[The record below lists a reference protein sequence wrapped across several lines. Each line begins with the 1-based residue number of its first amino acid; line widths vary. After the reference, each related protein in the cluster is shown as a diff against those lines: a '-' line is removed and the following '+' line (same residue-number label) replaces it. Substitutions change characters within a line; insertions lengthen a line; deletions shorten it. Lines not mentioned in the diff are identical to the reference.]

1 MRARCL
7 LFAVVV
13 ASCLLAPPAWAGER
27 VTELW
32 RSRYGGSAIVP
43 YPRHVAAANPTDGT
57 VWLVEGTNA
66 MPPPP
71 RRQGPPDAAPR
82 CPLRLFS

>member
-32 RSRYGGSAIVP
+32 RSRYGGAGFSP
-43 YPRHVAAANPTDGT
+43 YLSRPGSCRRR
-57 VWLVEGTNA
+57 
-66 MPPPP
+66 P
-71 RRQGPPDAAPR
+71 RRGAGRWPSREATRRNDPGGH
-82 CPLRLFS
+82 